1 MDFDTDSIWKD
12 FDSVY
17 EDTKKQICNGVCKH
31 LNIGLYNKT
40 EICEDCG
47 EVITKVV
54 FETCEWNNY
63 TNDDGTSQGNSQRAD
78 IYVSDNPYDKG
89 GSIPGINRNS
99 LMMRMHYQQTFSH
112 KQKVF
117 WKTSEKFQE
126 YCSSLNLSNLA
137 LSDAKKMWHI
147 CMESGK
153 LTRASVREGLI
164 SSCLFYACIHNSI
177 PVDRKK
183 IIDGV
188 DGNHKGFLKGEKI
201 FLEIMSSHN
210 VYKNLGKERV
220 DIKENDS
227 FIKYCHILELPF
239 HASTYCNDVYSEK
252 SDRLDSVTPKS
263 SIAGII
269 FFVVKNKLGL
279 KKPSKSKI
287 SQTLDVCIP
296 TINKVVGILES

>member
-1 MDFDTDSIWKD
+1 MEFDTDSIWKD
-12 FDSVY
+12 FDSIYVN
-17 EDTKKQICNGVCKH
+17 TKKQVCIEVCKH
-31 LNIGLYNKT
+31 LNVCLYNKT

-54 FETCEWNNY
+54 FESCEWNNY

-201 FLEIMSSHN
+201 FLEIMSSNN

-227 FIKYCHILELPF
+227 FVKYCHMLELPF
-239 HASTYCNDVYSEK
+239 HASTICNDVYSEK

-269 FFVVKNKLGL
+269 FYVVKNKLGL